1 MLMIQRWIGIGILSL
16 LALPLMAQKGL
27 QVNTLFD
34 GRFKKDHRAVEV
46 LIKGKELKKYHLS
59 LFRSLTVTNAP
70 AVFREMETLV
80 CQDAKSAVDKEV
92 GTIGNRLYYGFYCFS
107 EEEGTFRYLFYRKA
121 RKRKAAGGYGRLH
134 GGTSHPGRTQ
144 TIISIRITINT
155 DSI

>member
-16 LALPLMAQKGL
+16 LTLPLMAQKGL

-59 LFRSLTVTNAP
+59 LFRSITVTN
-70 AVFREMETLV
+70 
-80 CQDAKSAVDKEV
+80 AKSAVDKEV

-107 EEEGTFRYLFYRKA
+107 EEEGTFRYLFYRN
-121 RKRKAAGGYGRLH
+121 
-134 GGTSHPGRTQ
+134 TSVKPEREKLPEATVVYMEGQVTLEELKQ
-144 TIISIRITINT
+144 LFQ
-155 DSI
+155 

>member
-92 GTIGNRLYYGFYCFS
+92 GTIGNRLYYAS
-107 EEEGTFRYLFYRKA
+107 TVFRKKKELSD
-121 RKRKAAGGYGRLH
+121 
-134 GGTSHPGRTQ
+134 TSSTATLP
-144 TIISIRITINT
+144 
-155 DSI
+155 

>member
-16 LALPLMAQKGL
+16 LTLPLMAQKGL

-92 GTIGNRLYYGFYCFS
+92 GTIGNRLYYGFYCF
-107 EEEGTFRYLFYRKA
+107 RK
-121 RKRKAAGGYGRLH
+121 KKELSD
-134 GGTSHPGRTQ
+134 TSSTATLP
-144 TIISIRITINT
+144 
-155 DSI
+155 

>member
-16 LALPLMAQKGL
+16 LTLPLMAQKGL

-92 GTIGNRLYYGFYCFS
+92 GTIGNRLYYGFYCFL
-107 EEEGTFRYLFYRKA
+107 EEEGTFRYLFYRN
-121 RKRKAAGGYGRLH
+121 
-134 GGTSHPGRTQ
+134 TSVKPEREKLPEATVVYMEGQVTLEELKQ
-144 TIISIRITINT
+144 LFQ
-155 DSI
+155 

>member
-46 LIKGKELKKYHLS
+46 LIEGKELKKYHLS

-107 EEEGTFRYLFYRKA
+107 EEEGTFRYLFYRN
-121 RKRKAAGGYGRLH
+121 
-134 GGTSHPGRTQ
+134 TSVKSEREKLPEATVVYMEGQVTLEELKQ
-144 TIISIRITINT
+144 LFQ
-155 DSI
+155 

>member
-107 EEEGTFRYLFYRKA
+107 EEEGTSTATL
-121 RKRKAAGGYGRLH
+121 
-134 GGTSHPGRTQ
+134 P
-144 TIISIRITINT
+144 
-155 DSI
+155 